1 VSIWTIAAKVIGL
14 IPAAV
19 EAGAAIA
26 KAFTPKREIN
36 PMDMTLWHTVSFG
49 RGLMRCVVCEQWVQR
64 QNELCPEEVRR
75 RQAI

>member
-1 VSIWTIAAKVIGL
+1 VSFWTIAAKVIALVPDVIG
-14 IPAAV
+14 AV
-19 EAGAAIA
+19 VQVAN
-26 KAFTPKREIN
+26 AFKPKREIN

-75 RQAI
+75 RRS